1 MVVYCSIK
9 ATFISPILVQYRL
22 TKYKTSPAKAYLASV
37 VKSHE
42 KVVDQCSSKSDNCLH
57 GATHTHTHAYQ
68 KRMGDQ
74 VSWLRKSKTQKCPT
88 SKNYLTIS
96 SQQKSIKT
104 PINLKCNYNKITAIM
119 CMQGNV
125 LAPTPKQLSPPSR
138 LLKLSP

>member
-57 GATHTHTHAYQ
+57 GATHTHTRLSKKDGRSGFLAKEKQNSKVPHIQKLPDNFFLVEKYKNSYQ
-68 KRMGDQ
+68 LEM
-74 VSWLRKSKTQKCPT
+74 
-88 SKNYLTIS
+88 
-96 SQQKSIKT
+96 
-104 PINLKCNYNKITAIM
+104 
-119 CMQGNV
+119 
-125 LAPTPKQLSPPSR
+125 
-138 LLKLSP
+138 